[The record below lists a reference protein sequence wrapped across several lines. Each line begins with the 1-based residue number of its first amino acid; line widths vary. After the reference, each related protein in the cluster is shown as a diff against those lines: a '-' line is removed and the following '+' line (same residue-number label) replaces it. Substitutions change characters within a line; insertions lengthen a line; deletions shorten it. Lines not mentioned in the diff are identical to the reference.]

1 MCHRRSRGYPLQY
14 ILGDQPFGDLE
25 ILCRRGVLIPRSDL
39 RRNSQDSPLTRYA
52 RPDTETYTY
61 EAAKLIRQSLLK
73 GRTGSASESPQ
84 RAQSLR
90 ILDLCTGTGCIAL
103 LLHALLAPHVEQMQ
117 VLGID
122 ISPQALR
129 LAQRNLCHNV
139 QRGLLA
145 PRASAEIEFC
155 YADVFGRDVEDILPK
170 LDRPGDIS
178 CDLMISNP
186 PYISTSD
193 FRDGTTARS
202 VRLFEPRLAL
212 VPSRT
217 SLRNERDRPED
228 VFYRHLLSLSFKLRP
243 KVTVLECGDLAQARR
258 VVDMYRELSPHRTHD
273 MSVSIWPSTEQEL
286 AASGFHPHD
295 GSRCVVIQRT

>member
-1 MCHRRSRGYPLQY
+1 
-14 ILGDQPFGDLE
+14 
-25 ILCRRGVLIPRSDL
+25 
-39 RRNSQDSPLTRYA
+39 
-52 RPDTETYTY
+52 
-61 EAAKLIRQSLLK
+61 
-73 GRTGSASESPQ
+73 
-84 RAQSLR
+84 
-90 ILDLCTGTGCIAL
+90 
-103 LLHALLAPHVEQMQ
+103 MQ

-122 ISPQALR
+122 ISSRALR

-155 YADVFGRDVEDILPK
+155 RADVLGRGDGSTVGVEDILTKP
-170 LDRPGDIS
+170 DRPGDLS
-178 CDLMISNP
+178 CDLLISNP

-217 SLRNERDRPED
+217 ASLRNERDRPED
-228 VFYRHLLSLSFKLRP
+228 VFYRRLLSLSFKLRP
-243 KVTVLECGDLAQARR
+243 KVTVLEMGDLAQARR
-258 VVDMYRELSPHRTHD
+258 VVEIYHELSTHHIHD

-286 AASGFHPHD
+286 AATGFHPHD
-295 GSRCVVIQRT
+295 GSRCVIIQRT